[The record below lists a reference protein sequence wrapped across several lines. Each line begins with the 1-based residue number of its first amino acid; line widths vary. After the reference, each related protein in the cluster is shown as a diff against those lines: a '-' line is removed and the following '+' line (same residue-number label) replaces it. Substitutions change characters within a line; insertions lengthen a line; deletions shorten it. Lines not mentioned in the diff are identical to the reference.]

1 MIPWM
6 LYAASLSHQRR
17 DGASDRRGGLMTLRS
32 TTTLALLCLL
42 LGTHDHALQAQQI
55 IEVTGQD
62 RHLDAAFEEVFRV
75 GTLDGEPWEMFGTVR
90 TAAFDAR
97 GNLYVFDGSGGPTGR
112 WTDVRVLVFNSSGEF
127 VHRFGSA
134 GQGPGEF
141 NVPMAMA
148 VLRDGTSVI
157 SDIGHRA
164 YQLFDESG
172 VFVRAVR
179 VGPAELSILY
189 ASAFH
194 PDPRGSGVY
203 ALPTR
208 AGPAM
213 GRAPANS
220 RPVLRLDL
228 GSDILNVDTVAKG
241 WLPPPPE
248 TADGEVEGV
257 VVQGRRV
264 TYAELGMGQTMI
276 LEPEVLTGVL
286 PDGRVVFSDSSAY
299 ALKVTGDGDPRVTR
313 IITRPLD
320 PEPVTPAIERAEM
333 DRRDSLRVA
342 LGAPAAGQRMLQLPG
357 SDGTPQT
364 VAIDLPEPAFYPELS
379 VIHALATTWD
389 GHIWVQRRGP
399 WPDTDG
405 PIDVLTADGDYIGT
419 FPAGTAGMP
428 AAFGPEGL
436 VAFIELDELDV
447 ATVVVR
453 KL

>member
-1 MIPWM
+1 
-6 LYAASLSHQRR
+6 
-17 DGASDRRGGLMTLRS
+17 MTLRS
-32 TTTLALLCLL
+32 SATLVLMGLAF
-42 LGTHDHALQAQQI
+42 GPHDEKLQAQQV
-55 IEVTGQD
+55 IEVTGRD

-75 GTLDGEPWEMFGTVR
+75 GVIDGEPWEMLGTVR
-90 TAAFDAR
+90 TAAFDGR
-97 GNLYVFDGSGGPTGR
+97 GNLYLFDGSGGVTGR
-112 WTDVRVLVFNSSGEF
+112 WVDVRVLVFDSTGEF
-127 VHRFGSA
+127 VHEFGSP

-141 NVPMAMA
+141 NVPVAMT
-148 VLRDGTSVI
+148 VLRNGTSVV

-172 VFVRAVR
+172 AFMRAVR
-179 VGPAELSILY
+179 AGVAGLPVLHAN
-189 ASAFH
+189 AMHA
-194 PDPRGSGVY
+194 DPRGTGVY
-203 ALPTR
+203 ALPSR

-213 GRAPANS
+213 GGAPAES

-228 GSDILNVDTVAKG
+228 GSADMIADTVAKG
-241 WLPPPPE
+241 WVPPPPE

-264 TYAELGMGQTMI
+264 TYAELGMGQTAVF
-276 LEPEVLTGVL
+276 EPEVLAAVL

-299 ALKVTGDGDPRVTR
+299 ALKVTGDGDPGVAR

-320 PEPVTPAIERAEM
+320 PEPVTPAVARAET

-342 LGAPAAGQRMLQLPG
+342 LGAPGAGQRILQLPG
-357 SDGTPQT
+357 SDGTPET
-364 VAIDLPEPAFYPELS
+364 VTIDMPEPAFYPELS
-379 VIHALATTWD
+379 VLHTLATTWD

-399 WPDTDG
+399 YPDTDG

-419 FPAGTAGMP
+419 LPAGTPGMP

-453 KL
+453 RLPATLR

>member
-1 MIPWM
+1 M
-6 LYAASLSHQRR
+6 LPPTGS
-17 DGASDRRGGLMTLRS
+17 LMTLRS
-32 TTTLALLCLL
+32 TATLALLCLL
-42 LGTHDHALQAQQI
+42 LGTHDHALRAQQV

-62 RHLDAAFEEVFRV
+62 RHLDTAFEEVFRV

-112 WTDVRVLVFNSSGEF
+112 WTDVRVLVFDSSGEF
-127 VHRFGSA
+127 VHGFGSA

-141 NVPMAMA
+141 NVPMAMT

-172 VFVRAVR
+172 AFVRAVR

-189 ASAFH
+189 ASALH

-213 GRAPANS
+213 GRAPADS

-228 GSDILNVDTVAKG
+228 GSDALNVDTVAKG
-241 WLPPPPE
+241 WLPPPPV

-276 LEPEVLTGVL
+276 FEPEVLTGVL
-286 PDGRVVFSDSSAY
+286 PDGRVVFSDSSGY
-299 ALKVTGDGDPRVTR
+299 ALKVTGDGDPGVTH

-333 DRRDSLRVA
+333 ERRDSLR
-342 LGAPAAGQRMLQLPG
+342 GGSGRSGRRTENAPAPG
-357 SDGTPQT
+357 
-364 VAIDLPEPAFYPELS
+364 
-379 VIHALATTWD
+379 
-389 GHIWVQRRGP
+389 
-399 WPDTDG
+399 
-405 PIDVLTADGDYIGT
+405 
-419 FPAGTAGMP
+419 
-428 AAFGPEGL
+428 
-436 VAFIELDELDV
+436 
-447 ATVVVR
+447 
-453 KL
+453 